1 MTIYEAPPT
10 SWNRSARGRSTPP
23 SGWSDRNRTS
33 ARALQLYCSHS
44 AGFEHVAAVTSGY
57 RFHRVIIFRVCTAFI
72 GIHPPHLWS
81 AQCPMMTEARP
92 WLRPL
97 LQDSLSAEDAA
108 QAIYW
113 PTSKVMQLCTEDL
126 LLFNIQTN
134 WWNLQWT
141 KVRLSKR
148 GKLYTLFLNKVGLAY
163 FTPTYFNPIADKILM
178 AFIVSEFSAI
188 YKFN

>member
-1 MTIYEAPPT
+1 MMTCKTHWSLAISKQNWRYFDVIGQSIFSRIGTQWISQPQQIYLIVTIYEAPPT
-10 SWNRSARGRSTPP
+10 SWNRSARGRSSPP

-92 WLRPL
+92 WLSWLSSL
-97 LQDSLSAEDAA
+97 LQDSLSPEDAG
-108 QAIYW
+108 
-113 PTSKVMQLCTEDL
+113 MQPKQYTDL
-126 LLFNIQTN
+126 RQ
-134 WWNLQWT
+134 
-141 KVRLSKR
+141 K
-148 GKLYTLFLNKVGLAY
+148 
-163 FTPTYFNPIADKILM
+163 
-178 AFIVSEFSAI
+178 
-188 YKFN
+188 